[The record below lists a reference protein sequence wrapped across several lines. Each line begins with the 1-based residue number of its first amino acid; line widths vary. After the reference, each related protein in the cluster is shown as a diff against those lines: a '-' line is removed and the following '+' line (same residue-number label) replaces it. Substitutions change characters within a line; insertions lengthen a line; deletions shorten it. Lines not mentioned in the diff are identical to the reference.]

1 MDDQKHNQKQTI
13 GLYPVLPE
21 QDPETKIYRLK
32 KIEDIQSS
40 IINERNR
47 REATY
52 KKIQRLKT
60 TIHYVDIGA
69 EVVGGISGAVGIP
82 ALLGVISS
90 PIGLVLEG
98 MCVAGFAASMA
109 IKYVG
114 RRLAIKARKHD
125 RIRALADAKL
135 NTIQEYVSR
144 AINDGDISHLLIT
157 SELKKFNDEKEKIR
171 KKVATD
177 LQAQT
182 QTDIEKEIEKRVEE
196 RVSREKKVLIEKL
209 GQ

>member
-1 MDDQKHNQKQTI
+1 MEGQAIN
-13 GLYPVLPE
+13 LYPQLPA
-21 QDPETKIYRLK
+21 QDPETKMYRLK

-40 IINERNR
+40 IIAERNK

-60 TIHYVDIGA
+60 AIRYVDIGF
-69 EVVGGISGAVGIP
+69 EIVGGISGVVGIP
-82 ALLGVISS
+82 ALLGVVTT

-98 MCVAGFAASMA
+98 MCIGGFGGSLA

-114 RRLAIKARKHD
+114 KRLSLKARKHD
-125 RIRALADAKL
+125 RIRVMADAKL
-135 NTIQEYVSR
+135 NTIQEYVSQ
-144 AINDGDISHLLIT
+144 AINDGDISHEEFLLIT

-171 KKVATD
+171 KKVATA
-177 LQAQT
+177 LQGT
-182 QTDIEKEIEKRVEE
+182 KEDMEKEIEKRVEE
-196 RVSREKKVLIEKL
+196 RVSKEKKDLIEKL